1 MENEI
6 YVLPEKTPS
15 KNVALSY
22 LLGGVVLALIG
33 WLVGGMALFALGAL
47 GLAGIGIGA
56 VQYFAKPTQTVL
68 LSEERIALQSAG
80 KMQEIPLAAIE
91 KAELVQLAEGKVQKI
106 PLQQL
111 QSFTANEKAIL
122 SIVDTKGQRIEIQ
135 AAKFGLS
142 DFESLVYVLQT
153 QISGVAMLPDASQ
166 YDALIA
172 ENKQYIRQDEQLK
185 ESLQKNLLDTFKQLY
200 VPRGELYMKEHSDA
214 KVVLK
219 HQPNPNDGA
228 TYFLENDYRPEL
240 TPQAI
245 EQGKEL
251 ILQAQTNI
259 QAVEKRIEAYRRIA
273 DKLAAMKQELLTRRK
288 LAQAGAELKSL
299 EAQNLRGQEVQ
310 SNHEWQIAVFH
321 QLKQLTADL
330 HGSQNFGDAAILAEV
345 DKILNSQPSK

>member
-22 LLGGVVLALIG
+22 LLGGVVLAVIG
-33 WLVGGMALFALGAL
+33 WLIGGMAMLALGAV
-47 GLAGIGIGA
+47 GLVGIGIGA
-56 VQYFAKPTQTVL
+56 VQYFSKPVQTIL
-68 LSEERIALQSAG
+68 LSEERLALQSAG
-80 KMQEIPLAAIE
+80 KTQEIPLAAID
-91 KAELVQLAEGKVQKI
+91 KAELVQLADGKVQKI

-122 SIVDTKGQRIEIQ
+122 SIADTKGQRIEIQ

-153 QISGVAMLPDASQ
+153 QLSDVAMLPDASQ

-185 ESLQKNLLDTFKQLY
+185 ESLTKSLIDSLKALY
-200 VPRGELYMKEHSDA
+200 VPRGELYMKEHPDA
-214 KVVLK
+214 AVVFK

-228 TYFLENDYRPEL
+228 TYFLENDYQQGL
-240 TPQAI
+240 TPEAI
-245 EQGKEL
+245 EQGKNLLLKAHTNLETV
-251 ILQAQTNI
+251 AQRI
-259 QAVEKRIEAYRRIA
+259 QAYRQIA
-273 DKLAAMKQELLTRRK
+273 DKLAGMKQELLAQRK
-288 LAQAGAELKSL
+288 LAQAGAELQSL
-299 EAQNLRGQEVQ
+299 EAKNQRGNEAQG
-310 SNHEWQIAVFH
+310 NHELQIATFH

-330 HGSQNFGDAAILAEV
+330 HSIRDFGDTAILAEV
-345 DKILNSQPSK
+345 DKILKG